1 MFLLWEGLMH
11 VEISDFFEFEVVG
24 FKGCYIRMFSF
35 ELWLSPFDCSV
46 SSQATDAPVT
56 REDHHKSTT

>member
-1 MFLLWEGLMH
+1 MH